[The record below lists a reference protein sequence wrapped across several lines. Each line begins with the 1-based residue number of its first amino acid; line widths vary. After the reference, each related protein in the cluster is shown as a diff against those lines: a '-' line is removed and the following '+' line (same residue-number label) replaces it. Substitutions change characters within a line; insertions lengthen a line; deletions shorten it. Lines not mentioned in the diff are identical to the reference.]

1 MGSAML
7 KNATQSTRQ
16 MAVTTPL
23 SDDALL
29 LRRFSGS
36 EELSRLFEY
45 EIEMVSENDS
55 LDPTRI
61 VGENISWMLNQSGD
75 APRYWNA
82 HVSSF
87 RYAGQ
92 NDAGTIYRA
101 TVVPWL
107 WFLTQTTDCRI
118 FQHKTTAE
126 IIETVFTDLGFRD
139 FEFHLHGNYEKREYC
154 VQYRESD
161 FNFVSRL
168 MEEEGIFYYFEHQNG
183 IHTLI
188 IADDISS
195 YFRLPDYDVEMADP
209 DHSGDLSDQITSWEH
224 ETRFRSGRWTQTDF
238 NFKKPRTRLLTTTE
252 TVMPVPLTKKFEIY
266 EYPGCFTERKPG
278 HHLTRI
284 RMQESEADH
293 DVVFGECLYRSFA
306 PGGRFRIRNH
316 VNSAEVGREYVVRK
330 SVVEASVGGSYDVH
344 LSAPGEINF
353 HCRFECLPSKAVFR
367 PARQTRRPVVEGP
380 QTAIIT
386 GPPGEEIY
394 PDEFG
399 RVKAQ
404 FHWDREG
411 RFDEKSSCWLRVSQ
425 VHAGQ
430 GWGMMD
436 LPRVNEEVIVSFL
449 EGDPDRPI
457 ITGRVYNGENMP
469 PFSLPA
475 GKTRR
480 GNTTK
485 TYKGAGHNE
494 MSMDDS
500 PGKEQLRM
508 NAQYDMNSNVNHD
521 QTLNVGNNQTEKV
534 GVNRTRSVGSN
545 EKVEIGG
552 NQSIHVTGEQ
562 SVNVDCSQTVTVGK
576 TITISAGDSITLK
589 CGAST
594 ISMNKAGLI
603 TITGTIVTVAGAAQA
618 SLSAPVTNVTGGIL
632 LTAMGA
638 ITRVQGASLLQLKGK
653 TTEVEGSTATS
664 VKGGNV
670 TVKSN
675 ATLSLLGSP
684 IKLN

>member
-1 MGSAML
+1 ML
-7 KNATQSTRQ
+7 ENATQSTRQ
-16 MAVTTPL
+16 MAIATPFPE
-23 SDDALL
+23 DTLL

-45 EIEMVSENDS
+45 EIEMVSEDDS
-55 LDPTRI
+55 LDPTKI
-61 VGENISWMLNQSGD
+61 VGESISWILNQSGD
-75 APRYWNA
+75 SPRYWNA

-87 RYAGQ
+87 RYVGQ

-101 TVVPWL
+101 TVVPWM

-118 FQHKTTAE
+118 FQNKTTAE
-126 IIETVFTDLGFRD
+126 IIETVFADLGFRD
-139 FEFHLHGNYEKREYC
+139 FEFHLRGSYEKREYC

-183 IHTLI
+183 KHTLI
-188 IADDISS
+188 VADDVSS
-195 YFRLPDYDVEMADP
+195 YFKLPDYDVEMADP
-209 DHSGDLSDQITSWEH
+209 DQRGDLVDQITSWEH

-238 NFKKPRTRLLTTTE
+238 NFKKPRTRLMSTAE
-252 TVMPVPLTKKFEIY
+252 TVMPVPLAKKFEVY
-266 EYPGCFTERKPG
+266 EYPGCFSERKPG
-278 HHLTRI
+278 SNLTRI

-293 DVVFGECLYRSFA
+293 NVVFGECLYRSFS
-306 PGGRFRIRNH
+306 PGGQFRIRSH
-316 VNSAEVGREYVVRK
+316 PKSAEVGQEYVVRK
-330 SVVEASVGGSYDVH
+330 VTLEASLGGSYDVN
-344 LSAPGEINF
+344 LTTGEELRYQ
-353 HCRFECLPSKAVFR
+353 CRFECLPSKVVFR
-367 PARQTRRPVVEGP
+367 PARRTRRPVVEGP

-425 VHAGQ
+425 IHAGQ
-430 GWGMMD
+430 RWGSMD

-480 GNTTK
+480 GNMTK
-485 TYKGAGHNE
+485 TYKGTGYNE

-500 PGKEQLRM
+500 PGKEQLRL
-508 NAQYDMNSNVNHD
+508 NAQFDMNSNVNHD
-521 QTLNVGNNQTEKV
+521 QTLNIGNNQTETV
-534 GVNRTRSVGSN
+534 GLHRTRSVGSN
-545 EKVEIGG
+545 EKVDIGG
-552 NQSIHVTGEQ
+552 DQTVHVTGAQ
-562 SVNVDCSQTVTVGK
+562 SVNVDCSQTVTTGK
-576 TITISAGDSITLK
+576 TITITAGDAITLN

-603 TITGTIVTVAGAAQA
+603 TITGTIVTIAGAAQT

-638 ITRVQGASLLQLKGK
+638 ITRVQGASLLQMKGK
-653 TTEVEGSTATS
+653 TAEVEGSSNTS
-664 VKGGNV
+664 IKGGNV

-675 ATLSLLGSP
+675 AVLSLLGSP